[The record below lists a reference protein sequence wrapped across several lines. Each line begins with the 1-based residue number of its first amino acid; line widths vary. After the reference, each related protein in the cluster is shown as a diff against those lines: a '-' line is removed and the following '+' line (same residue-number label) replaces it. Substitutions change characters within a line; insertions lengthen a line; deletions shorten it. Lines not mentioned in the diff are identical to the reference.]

1 MQDTLTHIAVLILG
15 LQQRKRDYKA
25 GSPRWMQLEQAIS
38 DRFKGLDSAGKGDLI
53 DRMSELK
60 KQFEMGHDWVSELQN
75 H

>member
-25 GSPRWMQLEQAIS
+25 GSPRWMQLDQSIS
-38 DRFKGLDSAGKGDLI
+38 DRFKRLDSSAKGQVI
-53 DRMSELK
+53 DRMSTLK
-60 KQFEMGHDWVSELQN
+60 QQFEMGHDWVDELQN